1 MDKVL
6 IIANDGEDSQ
16 AMRKYLEQVGY
27 EVVLAVDMRNLESDV
42 PEADL
47 VIVNTDFSPIDGI
60 GVTQFIKEKYPKVVV
75 LFVSNF
81 TDQEQ
86 IEKVVLAG
94 ADDFIVGTVSAELLE
109 IKARSVLEARMFHE
123 IKTNIE
129 QKMKIKLVDNKE
141 VIQQLIQENAILSEE
156 SLNLLARIGEMKD
169 YETYEHTRRVALVS
183 RKIAE
188 NLGVDSEA
196 VKRLELAAPLHDLGK
211 LFISADILWKPAK
224 LSSEEWA
231 IMKTHTTRGWRL
243 LRNAK
248 SSVLKL
254 AATIAFTHHE
264 RWDGSGYPRRLKAKN
279 IPVEGRIVA
288 VADSL
293 DAMVSKRPY
302 KKQSKSLAEA
312 FNEIKELSE
321 KWYDPEIV
329 DALMNAKGEICNIYR
344 ATSTRYTD
352 ELSQNGRCSQSTK

>member
-1 MDKVL
+1 L
-6 IIANDGEDSQ
+6 
-16 AMRKYLEQVGY
+16 
-27 EVVLAVDMRNLESDV
+27 
-42 PEADL
+42 
-47 VIVNTDFSPIDGI
+47 
-60 GVTQFIKEKYPKVVV
+60 
-75 LFVSNF
+75 
-81 TDQEQ
+81 
-86 IEKVVLAG
+86 
-94 ADDFIVGTVSAELLE
+94 
-109 IKARSVLEARMFHE
+109 
-123 IKTNIE
+123 
-129 QKMKIKLVDNKE
+129 
-141 VIQQLIQENAILSEE
+141 
-156 SLNLLARIGEMKD
+156 
-169 YETYEHTRRVALVS
+169 RVALVS

-188 NLGVDSEA
+188 NLGLDSEA
-196 VKRLELAAPLHDLGK
+196 VKRLKLAAPLHDLGK
-211 LFISADILWKPAK
+211 LFVSADILWKPAK

-231 IMKTHTTRGWRL
+231 IMKTHTTLGWRL
-243 LRNAK
+243 LKNAK

-254 AATIAFTHHE
+254 AATIALTHHE

-288 VADSL
+288 AADSL